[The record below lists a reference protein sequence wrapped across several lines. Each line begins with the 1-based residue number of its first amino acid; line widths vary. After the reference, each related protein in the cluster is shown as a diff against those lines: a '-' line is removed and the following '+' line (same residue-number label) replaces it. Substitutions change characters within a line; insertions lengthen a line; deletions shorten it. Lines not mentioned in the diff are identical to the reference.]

1 MKTLLSLL
9 LVPTLALSSGSVI
22 ASAQTDSDQGK
33 QVKKEKRIEIRRE
46 GPRAEGTPGGRMM
59 WFEHFDGDASDIDP
73 EELRERMRS
82 SREERIRQHFHDFDL
97 DQSGKLTE
105 SEMVEFMTRQ
115 AEERAKQLFRRL
127 DTDGTG
133 VINEDQ
139 FVERLSA
146 MSDERR
152 ERVIIRRQ
160 EADERRLEAEQRR
173 TEAMERMQQRT
184 QEREERRRERME
196 RENNR

>member
-1 MKTLLSLL
+1 MKTLVSLL
-9 LVPTLALSSGSVI
+9 LVPTLALSAGLFVTSVQ
-22 ASAQTDSDQGK
+22 ADEGKEK

-46 GPRAEGTPGGRMM
+46 GPRGEGMPPGRMM
-59 WFEHFDGDASDIDP
+59 WFEHLDDNAENIDP
-73 EELRERMRS
+73 DELRERMRS
-82 SREERIRQHFHDFDL
+82 SREARIREHFQDFDL

-105 SEMVEFMTRQ
+105 AEMVEFMTNQ

-133 VINEDQ
+133 VISEDQ

-146 MSDERR
+146 MSEERR

-160 EADERRLEAEQRR
+160 EADERRAEAEQRR
-173 TEAMERMQQRT
+173 AEAMERMQQRT
-184 QEREERRRERME
+184 KAQEERRRERLE